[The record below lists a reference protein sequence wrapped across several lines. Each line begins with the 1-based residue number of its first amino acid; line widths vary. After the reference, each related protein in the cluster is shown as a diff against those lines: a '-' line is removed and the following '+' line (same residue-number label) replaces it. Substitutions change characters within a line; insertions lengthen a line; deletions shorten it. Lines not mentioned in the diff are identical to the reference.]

1 MQSALAKAGV
11 KSYTP
16 VTFCHALNI
25 YRPPFSILAY
35 HLFYYLQTK
44 KNSKI
49 MDALYFTKVNL
60 NFHQMITL
68 IDRDDGNKK
77 NKTLEK
83 EAGLP
88 SV

>member
-1 MQSALAKAGV
+1 
-11 KSYTP
+11 
-16 VTFCHALNI
+16 
-25 YRPPFSILAY
+25 
-35 HLFYYLQTK
+35 
-44 KNSKI
+44 
-49 MDALYFTKVNL
+49 MDTMNFTKVNL
-60 NFHQMITL
+60 NFHQIITL